1 MIVDSAVRLNPLN
14 YQALLA
20 LFILNFVPFAY
31 ADLDL
36 ENIRLKSL
44 INWSQELLVEATNP
58 ITVAIIDTGLQTD
71 VSSFRGKLLPGMNF
85 LERGMPVVDD
95 EGHGSACAGI
105 ILELSSKNTL
115 ILPIRVAGRTEQSTN
130 EIFEEAFIYA
140 YNQGAEIIN
149 LSMSLTEK
157 MLNKV
162 LNRVGIIRFK
172 QTLIVVAAGNT
183 GEEFDDLREEWDNV
197 IVVGALNLTYP
208 IEKAKYSNFG
218 ERVDLMAPAG
228 NSHDGITTVAIGGP
242 DRLRLFNGTS
252 AAAPV
257 VAGVAALLKET
268 WPLLTAVEL
277 KKMLLDRS
285 CNTPAL
291 AGLSRLGSSLNVAQE
306 CP

>member
-58 ITVAIIDTGLQTD
+58 ITVAIIDTGIQAD
-71 VSSFRGKLLPGMNF
+71 ASFFTGKLLPGINF
-85 LERGMPVVDD
+85 LERGMPVIDD
-95 EGHGSACAGI
+95 EGHGTACAGI
-105 ILELSSKNTL
+105 ILGLSSKNTL
-115 ILPIRVAGRTEQSTN
+115 ILPIRVAGRTDQSTN

-140 YNQGAEIIN
+140 YNQGVEIIN
-149 LSMSLTEK
+149 VSMSLTEK

-197 IVVGALNLTYP
+197 IVVGALNLTWP

-228 NSHDGITTVAIGGP
+228 SSQDGITTVAIGGP
-242 DRLRLFNGTS
+242 ERLRLFNGTS

-257 VAGVAALLKET
+257 VAGVAALIKET
-268 WPLLTAVEL
+268 WPSLTAVEL
-277 KKMLLDRS
+277 KKILLDRS
-285 CNTPAL
+285 CSTPAL
-291 AGLSRLGSSLNVAQE
+291 AGLSRQGSSLNVAQV

>member
-58 ITVAIIDTGLQTD
+58 ITVAIIDTGIQTD

>member
-58 ITVAIIDTGLQTD
+58 ITVAIIDTGIQTD

-242 DRLRLFNGTS
+242 DHLRLFNGTS